1 MASALITMPKAA
13 RAGDVIEVRALVQ
26 HAMETGYRRSSEGA
40 LLPRD
45 LIRRFTCSF
54 VEGTGQSVSTSDG
67 SSKPGSRLVFAAT
80 LHAAVAANPYFA
92 FHFRAERSGTLIF
105 IWTGDNGFAHREQ
118 VNLLVT

>member
-1 MASALITMPKAA
+1 MARALITMPKTA

-45 LIRRFTCSF
+45 LIRRFTFSF
-54 VEGTGQSVSTSDG
+54 VEGTGQPASASDG
-67 SSKPGSRLVFAAT
+67 SGRQGSRVVFAAT
-80 LHAAVAANPYFA
+80 LHAAIAANPYFS
-92 FHFRAERSGTLIF
+92 FHFRAERSGTLVF

-118 VNLLVT
+118 VSLLVT

>member
-1 MASALITMPKAA
+1 MARALITMPKTA

-54 VEGTGQSVSTSDG
+54 AEASNPPAASAGGAAV
-67 SSKPGSRLVFAAT
+67 PGARLVFAAT
-80 LHAAVAANPYFA
+80 LHAAIAANPYFS
-92 FHFRAERSGTLIF
+92 FHFRAEKSGTLVF